1 MNNEIQKCDA
11 CWLHFP
17 RDFPCH
23 FLYMPPVGRLLGG
36 LDIKSIRAAV
46 ETSHIPLRN
55 MGVKRAVSNPCEK
68 IFKPKIAQYLDF
80 TTLSQT

>member
-46 ETSHIPLRN
+46 ETSHI
-55 MGVKRAVSNPCEK
+55 
-68 IFKPKIAQYLDF
+68 FH
-80 TTLSQT
+80 